1 MYRVQKNTDS
11 EFFNTDVQVKQVNIA
26 VTVVNYMILI
36 LI

>member
-1 MYRVQKNTDS
+1 MYRVQKNADS
-11 EFFNTDVQVKQVNIA
+11 EFLNTDVQVNIA